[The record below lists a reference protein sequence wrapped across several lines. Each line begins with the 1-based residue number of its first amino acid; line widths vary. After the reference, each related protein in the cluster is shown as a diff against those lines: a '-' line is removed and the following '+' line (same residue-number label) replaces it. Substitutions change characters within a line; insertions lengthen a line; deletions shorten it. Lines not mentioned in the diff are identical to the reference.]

1 MIVDIYKMQFKE
13 ISIKIRFYNYY
24 FDYLVKKI
32 ETKSILIDEKNHKEM
47 TTDFT
52 RYDWGRSIRMS
63 NLHYD

>member
-13 ISIKIRFYNYY
+13 ISIKIRFYNYH

-52 RYDWGRSIRMS
+52 RYDWGRSIRML
-63 NLHYD
+63 NLYYH

>member
-52 RYDWGRSIRMS
+52 RYDWGRSIRML
-63 NLHYD
+63 NLYYH